1 MPLKVKHCIIM
12 WFLFIYKKIIIHLLI
27 TLYIICIRTIFTLLQ
42 FEEIHLQLKQFEK
55 SNIRAKR
62 E

>member
-1 MPLKVKHCIIM
+1 M
-12 WFLFIYKKIIIHLLI
+12 
-27 TLYIICIRTIFTLLQ
+27 CIRTIFTLLQ